1 MIPPTLERKLYSRS
15 TAAPTSEI
23 RGTKFSEIQESKRP
37 GFFIGGN
44 MIDERVME
52 EYERLVDLF
61 KDVEENKTKLVD
73 ELLMK
78 AAFLKVQLDELEFSL
93 KKNGAIQYS
102 NKGNMRES
110 VTYKTYLKTLTVYQ
124 GIIKTLSIVMGKNT
138 IDDDD
143 EFDEFL
149 RSANL

>member
-1 MIPPTLERKLYSRS
+1 
-15 TAAPTSEI
+15 
-23 RGTKFSEIQESKRP
+23 
-37 GFFIGGN
+37 

-93 KKNGAIQYS
+93 KKN
-102 NKGNMRES
+102 
-110 VTYKTYLKTLTVYQ
+110 
-124 GIIKTLSIVMGKNT
+124 
-138 IDDDD
+138 
-143 EFDEFL
+143 
-149 RSANL
+149 